1 MEVKVSAAHG
11 DSYSHLP
18 RILRGE
24 VAHVHMVGDGD
35 SFYMREK
42 VPSSL
47 DRSFQNLVSWASE
60 PLAYHTPLETILS
73 RSRTK
78 RTALRSLYTGSSI
91 TMMRVFNLLELF
103 LNGSLKN
110 NTSIVPVWLSK
121 YSNKFYIYC
130 FFTPD
135 CYETYVPSYY
145 SPIKNSDLSSS
156 STSVFISLC
165 VQTNNNTVIKY
176 TLFFHIILIYLLYY
190 IL

>member
-11 DSYSHLP
+11 DSHSHLP

-24 VAHVHMVGDGD
+24 VAHLHMVCDGD
-35 SFYMREK
+35 SFYMREQ

-60 PLAYHTPLETILS
+60 PIPYHTPFETILS

-130 FFTPD
+130 FLRLTVLKRMFPRTIPLSRIVIYHHLQLQ
-135 CYETYVPSYY
+135 CSPHYVYNLT
-145 SPIKNSDLSSS
+145 IILSSNTHYS
-156 STSVFISLC
+156 STLS
-165 VQTNNNTVIKY
+165 
-176 TLFFHIILIYLLYY
+176 
-190 IL
+190 